1 MTLFAVIFLPTSFIH
16 WLSFDFFLFFY
27 FFFFKNE
34 TSSFWIHLTR
44 PIRILLLL
52 LWLQDDDIYDA
63 DSERASYKKNEKY
76 FFLFLGLPL
85 GEGSSRK
92 LFKFIVAATLIVSS
106 EPPNFFLSDKHTF
119 TLDYRPT
126 PVGLLH
132 LRIHFLPSK
141 TPCRFI

>member
-1 MTLFAVIFLPTSFIH
+1 VLTAKAFQMTLFAVIFLPTSFIH
-16 WLSFDFFLFFY
+16 WLSFDFFLFFFY

-52 LWLQDDDIYDA
+52 LWLEDDDIYDA
-63 DSERASYKKNEKY
+63 DSERASYKKTEKY
-76 FFLFLGLPL
+76 FLLFLGLPL

-106 EPPNFFLSDKHTF
+106 
-119 TLDYRPT
+119 
-126 PVGLLH
+126 
-132 LRIHFLPSK
+132 
-141 TPCRFI
+141 